1 MRDSAATQHW
11 QRVSAQNLFDF
22 RDKIRYDFNRS
33 TYGMAISVTRKQ
45 SLTLTGKALK
55 GKKFSVPQ
63 KSDGPAAERIL
74 KILLADSDW
83 VFI

>member
-1 MRDSAATQHW
+1 
-11 QRVSAQNLFDF
+11 
-22 RDKIRYDFNRS
+22 
-33 TYGMAISVTRKQ
+33 MAISVTRKQ

-74 KILLADSDW
+74 KILLADAA
-83 VFI
+83 